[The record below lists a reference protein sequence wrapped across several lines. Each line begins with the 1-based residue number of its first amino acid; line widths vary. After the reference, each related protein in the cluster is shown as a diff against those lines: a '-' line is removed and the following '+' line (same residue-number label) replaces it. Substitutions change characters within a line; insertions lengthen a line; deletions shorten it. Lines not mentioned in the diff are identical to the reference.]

1 MLRPGLKIVCAD
13 VPERQ
18 ELMRMLHRRG
28 YKWQMGQSLIE
39 WGWDRKPT
47 YLCIQLGRGSK
58 DVCWG
63 STSMTGRSKTFQ
75 EVKDGLTRNRQTQR
89 TSS

>member
-1 MLRPGLKIVCAD
+1 MLRPGLEIVCAD

-28 YKWQMGQSLIE
+28 YKWQGGQSLIE
-39 WGWDRKPT
+39 WGWDRQPT
-47 YLCIQLGRGSK
+47 NLCIHLDIRK
-58 DVCWG
+58 DVTWG

-75 EVKDGLTRNRQTQR
+75 EAKDGLTRNRQTQR

>member
-1 MLRPGLKIVCAD
+1 MLRPGLEIVCAD
-13 VPERQ
+13 VSERQ

-28 YKWQMGQSLIE
+28 YKWHEGQSLIE
-39 WGWDRKPT
+39 WGWDRQPT
-47 YLCIQLGRGSK
+47 NLCIQLGRGSK

-63 STSMTGRSKTFQ
+63 STAGVRSITFQ